1 MIVVVACLGCL
12 AFGASVGFFFGALCA
27 NASESSELISN

>member
-12 AFGASVGFFFGALCA
+12 AFGASVGFFFGAPCA
-27 NASESSELISN
+27 NASESSELISS